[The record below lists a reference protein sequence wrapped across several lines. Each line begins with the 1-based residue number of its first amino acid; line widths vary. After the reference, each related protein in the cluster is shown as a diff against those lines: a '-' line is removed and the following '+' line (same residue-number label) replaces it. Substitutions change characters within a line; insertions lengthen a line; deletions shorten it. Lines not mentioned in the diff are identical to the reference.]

1 MFLRIFRRSGL
12 ATIIRFCVGLCVVVW
27 LVQAATGIPADADR
41 VPQGSGGTV
50 VPFAVGLARCTF
62 VDPTRDVLRYDT
74 FPPSTLSH
82 VRTLVTEIRYPTRV
96 RSGTAEFVGALPI
109 PSSTGYP
116 MIVFAHG
123 YDVRPDV
130 YAPLLDAWVRAG
142 FVVVAPIFPDE
153 NPAEVVNQHGVNTEN
168 DLVNEPADITFV
180 TRQILHNSRAS
191 VSRCPIVEGLIRDT
205 EIGLAG
211 HSDGATVVGMLTYA
225 NGRDPEGV
233 SYQALRSGLHYRSAV
248 ILAGQEDGVDSYAS
262 HITPPPLLVVQS
274 DADQCLAPSN
284 AIMFY
289 RDIHESDKW
298 FLELRTAHH
307 LPPFDGIDVAAFDVV
322 RSISTRFFVETLTGA
337 SLNSGLLA
345 SQVTKPGV
353 ARIVH
358 AGNGPRD
365 PVVRTPSIPCG
376 PN

>member
-1 MFLRIFRRSGL
+1 MFLRFFQRRGH
-12 ATIIRFCVGLCVVVW
+12 ATVTRCCVGLCVVVSI
-27 LVQAATGIPADADR
+27 VQAITGMPAGAGR
-41 VPQGSGGTV
+41 APQASVAAV
-50 VPFAVGLARCTF
+50 VPFGVGLAHCTF
-62 VDPTRDVLRYDT
+62 VDTTRGVLRYDT

-82 VRTLVTEIRYPTRV
+82 VRTLVTEIRYPTRA
-96 RSGTAEFVGALPI
+96 RSGEAESVGALPAPRI
-109 PSSTGYP
+109 TGYP

-153 NPAEVVNQHGVNTEN
+153 NPAEVANQHGANTEN
-168 DLVNEPADITFV
+168 DLVNEPADITFA
-180 TRQILHNSRAS
+180 TRQILHDSNAS
-191 VSRCPIVEGLIRDT
+191 VSRCPIVRGLIRPT

-225 NGRDPEGV
+225 DGRDPEGV
-233 SYQALRSGLHYRSAV
+233 SYQVLRSGLHFRSAV

-262 HITPPPLLVVQS
+262 HTTRPPLLVVQS
-274 DADQCLAPSN
+274 DADQCLAPAN
-284 AIMFY
+284 AIVFY
-289 RDIHESDKW
+289 RDIHQSGKW

-307 LPPFDGIDVAAFDVV
+307 LPPFDGVDVDAFDVV
-322 RSISTRFFVETLTGA
+322 RSTSTRFFTETLTGA
-337 SLNSGLLA
+337 TLSSRLLA
-345 SQVTKPGV
+345 SGVTKPGV

-358 AGNGPRD
+358 AGNGPAD
-365 PVVRTPSIPCG
+365 PVVRTASIPCG